1 MQHTKQQQAKQNKT
15 KKKQNM
21 DNEKKYPFSHYIIF
35 VNRRSFV
42 KVYNFC

>member
-21 DNEKKYPFSHYIIF
+21 DNEKYPFSHYIIF